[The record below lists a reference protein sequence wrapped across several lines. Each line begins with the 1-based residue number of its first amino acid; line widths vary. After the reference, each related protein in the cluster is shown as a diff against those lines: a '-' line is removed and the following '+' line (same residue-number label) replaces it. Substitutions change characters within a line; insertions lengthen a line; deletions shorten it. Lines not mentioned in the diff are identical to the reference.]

1 MGIAKGAA
9 WTVVVLGF
17 LAVIVGAAG
26 VAVVGVAFMGGVI
39 HTVSGG

>member
-1 MGIAKGAA
+1 MDIAKGAV

-17 LAVIVGAAG
+17 LAVIAGAAG
-26 VAVVGVAFMGGVI
+26 VAVIGAAFLGGVI